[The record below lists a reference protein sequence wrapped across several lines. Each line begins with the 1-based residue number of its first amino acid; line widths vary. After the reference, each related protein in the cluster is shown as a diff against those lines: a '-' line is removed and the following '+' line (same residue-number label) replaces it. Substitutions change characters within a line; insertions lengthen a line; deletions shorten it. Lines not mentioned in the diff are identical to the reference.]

1 MQRVETTSRG
11 PVTVVAVTGPLAD
24 ETTEQARSQTQR
36 AIEQSVGRVVLD
48 AAGIP
53 YADSLGIEMLLDT
66 ADSLDAIGQSLRLA
80 SAGETLREILDL
92 TGVSNRVEFYTD
104 VTQAV
109 RSLT

>member
-11 PVTVVAVTGPLAD
+11 PVTVVAVNGPLTD
-24 ETTEQARSQTQR
+24 ETTDQARAQTLK

-66 ADSLDAIGQSLRLA
+66 ADGLDSIGQSLRLA
-80 SAGETLREILDL
+80 SVGETLREILEL
-92 TGVSNRVEFYTD
+92 TGVSNRLEFYED
-104 VTQAV
+104 VNQAV
-109 RSLT
+109 RSLA